1 LSEMVSVPVCVPEL
15 VGAEATLIAQLAPTA
30 KEPPQLL
37 VSTNC
42 PETVT
47 LLKVTLAVPVLRT
60 VTVCEP
66 LVCPTLTLPKLRL
79 VGDTLTVVDPPE
91 GETPDP
97 VKLIVW
103 GLFEALSVMVTVP
116 VRVPVV
122 VGAKSTLIAQLAPA
136 ATEDPQVPE
145 PAKAKSPPM
154 VRLLIVSVAFPVLLS
169 VTACAALAVPTV

>member
-1 LSEMVSVPVCVPEL
+1 MVSVPVCVPEL

-79 VGDTLTVVDPPE
+79 VGRSEEHTSELQSRENLVC
-91 GETPDP
+91 
-97 VKLIVW
+97 
-103 GLFEALSVMVTVP
+103 
-116 VRVPVV
+116 
-122 VGAKSTLIAQLAPA
+122 
-136 ATEDPQVPE
+136 
-145 PAKAKSPPM
+145 
-154 VRLLIVSVAFPVLLS
+154 RLLL
-169 VTACAALAVPTV
+169 

>member
-1 LSEMVSVPVCVPEL
+1 M
-15 VGAEATLIAQLAPTA
+15 IAQLAPTA

-66 LVCPTLTLPKLRL
+66 LVCPILTLPKLRL

-91 GETPDP
+91 DETPDP
-97 VKLIVW
+97 VKPIVW
-103 GLFEALSVMVTVP
+103 GLFEALSAMVTVP
-116 VRVPVV
+116 ARVPVV
-122 VGAKSTLIAQLAPA
+122 VGVKLTLIVQLAPA

-145 PAKAKSPPM
+145 PAKAKSPPI

-169 VTACAALAVPTV
+169 VTACATLAVPTV